1 MQEHLLDAADQFGGA
16 GISDRSARP
25 AERDPR
31 RIARQRP
38 QRLPAHGRKGIER
51 IGHGSSNCFCRLFC
65 VLVFLGLRSCQCGRT
80 LEQRNRGAELKT
92 SSAQKAA
99 DSLARFRD
107 RLSLPLIAAPMFL
120 VSGVD
125 LVVAACRNG
134 VIGAFPTVNCRS
146 PEQLDGWLGD
156 IETQL
161 QRHSDG
167 SGKPA
172 APICPNL
179 IVHRSNARLPGD
191 LQVLLRHRPEIV
203 ITSVG
208 SPAPV
213 LAALHDAGSLVFAD
227 VASIRH
233 AERAVEAGADGLVL
247 LTAGAG
253 GQTGW
258 LNPFVFV
265 RAVRAFFD
273 GPVVLAGGI
282 GDGHAL
288 RAARVLGCDLA
299 YMGTK
304 FIATRESMADIRY
317 KEMLVASS
325 ADDILLTS
333 AFTGLQT
340 NRLPPSIEAAGLDP
354 DNLPL
359 RGAIDI
365 GKDIDIGER
374 ENRPKRWKDIWSAG
388 HSVSGV
394 MEVLSVDE
402 MIARTLAEYR
412 KAIARVRLG

>member
-1 MQEHLLDAADQFGGA
+1 MRSNDFAA
-16 GISDRSARP
+16 I
-25 AERDPR
+25 
-31 RIARQRP
+31 
-38 QRLPAHGRKGIER
+38 
-51 IGHGSSNCFCRLFC
+51 
-65 VLVFLGLRSCQCGRT
+65 
-80 LEQRNRGAELKT
+80 
-92 SSAQKAA
+92 
-99 DSLARFRD
+99 RD
-107 RLSLPLIAAPMFL
+107 RLRLPLIAAPMFL

-134 VIGAFPTVNCRS
+134 VIGSFPTVNCRS

-156 IETQL
+156 MGNQL
-161 QRHSDG
+161 RTYSDASG
-167 SGKPA
+167 SRA

-179 IVHRSNARLPGD
+179 IVHRSNARLADD
-191 LQVLLRHRPEIV
+191 LKVVLRHAPEIV

-208 SPAPV
+208 SPAGV
-213 LAALHDAGSLVFAD
+213 LAPLHDAGALVLAD

-273 GPVVLAGGI
+273 GPIVLAGGI

-288 RAARVLGCDLA
+288 RAARALGCDLA

-317 KEMLVASS
+317 KDMLVASS
-325 ADDILLTS
+325 ADDILLTR

-340 NRLPPSIEAAGLDP
+340 NMMRPSIEAAGLDP
-354 DNLPL
+354 DDLPE
-359 RGAIDI
+359 RGTSAI
-365 GKDIDIGER
+365 GKDIDDGER
-374 ENRPKRWKDIWSAG
+374 EKRPSRWRDIWSAG
-388 HSVSGV
+388 HSTSGV
-394 MEVLSVDE
+394 TKVLSV
-402 MIARTLAEYR
+402 AELVQQTAGEYH
-412 KAIARVRLG
+412 AAGTGGQA

>member
-1 MQEHLLDAADQFGGA
+1 LSSAF
-16 GISDRSARP
+16 DRANV
-25 AERDPR
+25 
-31 RIARQRP
+31 
-38 QRLPAHGRKGIER
+38 GRT
-51 IGHGSSNCFCRLFC
+51 LA
-65 VLVFLGLRSCQCGRT
+65 QCGRS
-80 LEQRNRGAELKT
+80 AELQT
-92 SSAQKAA
+92 PSDQKAT
-99 DSLARFRD
+99 DPLARFRD

-156 IETQL
+156 IERQL
-161 QRHSDG
+161 RGHSEQ
-167 SGKPA
+167 SGKTS

-179 IVHRSNARLPGD
+179 IVHRSNARLGED
-191 LQVLLRHRPEIV
+191 LQVLLRHKPEIV

-208 SPAPV
+208 SPAGV
-213 LAALHDAGSLVFAD
+213 LAPLHDAGALVFAD

-233 AERAVEAGADGLVL
+233 AERAIAAGADGLVL

-265 RAVRAFFD
+265 RAVRALFD
-273 GPVVLAGGI
+273 GPIVLAGGI

-288 RAARVLGCDLA
+288 RAAQALGCDLA

-304 FIATRESMADIRY
+304 FIATNESMADARY
-317 KEMLVASS
+317 KAMLVSSS
-325 ADDILLTS
+325 ADDILLTT

-340 NRLPPSIEAAGLDP
+340 NMLRPSIAAAGLDP
-354 DNLPL
+354 DNLPP

-365 GKDIDIGER
+365 AEDIDVEAR
-374 ENRPKRWKDIWSAG
+374 EKRSTRWRDIWSAG
-388 HSVSGV
+388 HSTSGV
-394 MEVLSVDE
+394 TEVLAVDDLV
-402 MIARTLAEYR
+402 ARTIEEYR
-412 KAIARVRLG
+412 DAGARV